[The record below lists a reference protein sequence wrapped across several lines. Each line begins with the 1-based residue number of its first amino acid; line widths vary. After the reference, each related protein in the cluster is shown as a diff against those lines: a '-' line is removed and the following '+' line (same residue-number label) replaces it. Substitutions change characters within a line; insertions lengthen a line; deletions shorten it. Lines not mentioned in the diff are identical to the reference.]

1 MSRLMTMV
9 GGSSNT
15 MLNEKG
21 GGSYLSDAG
30 DGEYKTISLIMFAD
44 GMNLNI
50 KIQSYCSGFL
60 K

>member
-1 MSRLMTMV
+1 MP
-9 GGSSNT
+9 
-15 MLNEKG
+15 NERG

-30 DGEYKTISLIMFAD
+30 DGEYVQYKTFSLIMFAD

-50 KIQSYCSGFL
+50 EIQSWCSGFL